1 MYSMYQKQ
9 WIDNDGEMFL
19 KKLSLPG
26 KKKKVQENIS
36 YSYRIDSLDIAGVL
50 VTKSHS
56 VLLIAH
62 FLNGSHNL
70 GLIFDPVIEVFHIV
84 TLLICSTD
92 TTAMPGSAR
101 WPAAATTIKAC
112 TTIFCIWRKIPCSQV
127 SSGLFPSR

>member
-1 MYSMYQKQ
+1 MYQKQ

-70 GLIFDPVIEVFHIV
+70 GLTYF
-84 TLLICSTD
+84 
-92 TTAMPGSAR
+92 
-101 WPAAATTIKAC
+101 
-112 TTIFCIWRKIPCSQV
+112 
-127 SSGLFPSR
+127 